1 MVKLNG
7 LPVGLETRDINI
19 FDQFIEHRIL
29 SLSLSSFT
37 QRYRWT
43 CTIDVDMNA
52 SWHRDNV
59 MLSLLLFVVVVWV
72 FLCTEWSR
80 GTFIAISIG
89 KRQQKQEEEEEF
101 G

>member
-29 SLSLSSFT
+29 SLSKFVHPGR
-37 QRYRWT
+37 RYRWT

-59 MLSLLLFVVVVWV
+59 MLSLLLFVVGVLVL
-72 FLCTEWSR
+72 LCIE
-80 GTFIAISIG
+80 
-89 KRQQKQEEEEEF
+89 
-101 G
+101 